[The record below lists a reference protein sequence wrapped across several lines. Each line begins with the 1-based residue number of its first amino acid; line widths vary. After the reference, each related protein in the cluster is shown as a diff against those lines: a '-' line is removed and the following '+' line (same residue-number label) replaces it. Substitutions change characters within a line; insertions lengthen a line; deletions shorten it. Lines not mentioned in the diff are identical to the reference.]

1 MYVYKKSDELLWT
14 VGYYDPGCKWQP
26 ESDHDTQQEAREQVH
41 YLNGG
46 DAPVET
52 FKDVAEAA
60 DRVVDAFSNHDGTI
74 CGTGGPRGA
83 MALQAL
89 RDSLGRI

>member
-1 MYVYKKSDELLWT
+1 M
-14 VGYYDPGCKWQP
+14 
-26 ESDHDTQQEAREQVH
+26 
-41 YLNGG
+41 
-46 DAPVET
+46 ET

-83 MALQAL
+83 VALQAL
-89 RDSLGRI
+89 KDSLGRI